1 MAQAQADEAID
12 RIWTVSNVISF
23 IRLLMIPLFL
33 VLLFQDN
40 NIAAAIV
47 FGVAA
52 GTDFLDGMIARKTH
66 TVSKLGQLLDPA
78 VDRLLMISGVVG
90 VFLTGRLPV
99 WIIVLVF
106 ARDALLLGGGAWL
119 LRRWHIR
126 VPVIYAGKVAT
137 TFLFIGFAGLVL
149 NMPLIPGLGWF
160 EVSWLPGF
168 SSASVCWAIWFIY
181 GGLLLNIYTTTF
193 YVVSAWRQLAQAKTK
208 ARSS

>member
-90 VFLTGRLPV
+90 VFLTGRLPL

-106 ARDALLLGGGAWL
+106 ARDALLSLI
-119 LRRWHIR
+119 HISR
-126 VPVIYAGKVAT
+126 VH
-137 TFLFIGFAGLVL
+137 
-149 NMPLIPGLGWF
+149 
-160 EVSWLPGF
+160 S
-168 SSASVCWAIWFIY
+168 
-181 GGLLLNIYTTTF
+181 
-193 YVVSAWRQLAQAKTK
+193 
-208 ARSS
+208 

>member
-90 VFLTGRLPV
+90 VFLTGRLPL